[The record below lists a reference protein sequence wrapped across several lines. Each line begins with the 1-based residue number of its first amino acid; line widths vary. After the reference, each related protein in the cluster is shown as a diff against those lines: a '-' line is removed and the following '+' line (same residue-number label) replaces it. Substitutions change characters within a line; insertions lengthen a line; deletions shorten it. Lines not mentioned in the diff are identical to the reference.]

1 MRKVNFISIGAA
13 LVVFASVATALR
25 FGKLPLGIGEL
36 AVMFLFLWALRY
48 KQALRYLTHPI
59 MLFWVGFMVIAA
71 VAALISPVKGGSSVH
86 TAMAYVYT
94 ACFSL
99 MALACLEKA
108 TQEEFNSFIKALTV
122 IPLALLVIPFLCLM
136 TNSPRLAEWI
146 GMNTLFPSRLS
157 AWSTNPNQLALFL
170 LPIPIWAMAACRE
183 SNWQGLRWLRN
194 FLFFWMLFTVGLSV
208 RSDALLLAW
217 AISLPLLTIVALRWV
232 KQANWKIFA
241 TMLFA
246 FLVAFGSFKLVIDAP
261 GRQML
266 IGKSDSVLGVG
277 FDENKGGAR
286 KILWAHAA
294 EAWMKSPI
302 IGHGPGAFS
311 YFDDPEVKQEAHNLG
326 FDILTQTGIAGVL
339 LMGALYLWLLFNA
352 YRARDPYSLAVLVV
366 LMVFSG
372 AHFTLRQPVFSLYMI
387 ICALAVK
394 NGSFTTV
401 REKPQPL

>member
-1 MRKVNFISIGAA
+1 MLKLNFIPIGAA

-25 FGKLPLGIGEL
+25 FGKLPFGIGEL
-36 AVMFLFLWALRY
+36 AVILLFLWSLRY

-71 VAALISPVKGGSSVH
+71 IAALLSPVKGGSSVH
-86 TAMAYVYT
+86 TALAYMYT

-99 MALACLEKA
+99 MALAYLDKA
-108 TQEEFNSFIKALTV
+108 TEEEFNSFIKALTV
-122 IPLALLVIPFLCLM
+122 IPLVLLAIPFLCLM
-136 TNSPRLAEWI
+136 TNSLQLAEWLGI
-146 GMNTLFPSRLS
+146 NTLFPSRLS

-170 LPIPIWAMAACRE
+170 LPIPIWTMAACRE
-183 SNWQGLRWLRN
+183 SNWQGIRWLRN
-194 FLFFWMLFTVGLSV
+194 FLLLWALFVVGLSV

-217 AISLPLLTIVALRWV
+217 AISLPLLTIVASLWV
-232 KQANWKIFA
+232 KRVNWKIFA
-241 TMLFA
+241 TMLLA
-246 FLVAFGSFKLVIDAP
+246 FLFAFGSFKLVIDAP
-261 GRQML
+261 EREL
-266 IGKSDSVLGVG
+266 LVGKSDSVLGVG

-294 EAWMKSPI
+294 EEWMKSPI
-302 IGHGPGAFS
+302 IGHGPGAYS
-311 YFDDPEVKQEAHNLG
+311 YFDDPEAKQEAHNLG

-339 LMGALYLWLLFNA
+339 LMGSLYLWLLLKA
-352 YRARDPYSLAVLVV
+352 YRARDPYSFAVLIV

-394 NGSFTTV
+394 NGSFTTM
-401 REKPQPL
+401 RIKHQPI